1 MQDCI
6 KINGITVVQPDE
18 DGGYS
23 ANLATTST
31 EDSDRDQTLDMH
43 NTPIGTIQGYGLNWS
58 YIKAVDA
65 AKILQQIVNRSS
77 FTLHYFDILT
87 ASWRDGEFY
96 ASNFNAPAKTLED
109 GIECWDELSFNAL
122 GKKAR

>member
-6 KINGITVVQPDE
+6 KINGITVVQPD
-18 DGGYS
+18 DDGYS

-31 EDSDRDQTLDMH
+31 DDSDRDQSLVMH
-43 NTPIGTIQGYGLNWS
+43 NTPIGTVQGYELKWS
-58 YIKAVDA
+58 YIKARDA
-65 AKILQQIVNRSS
+65 ATILREIINRSS

-96 ASNFNAPAKTLED
+96 ASNFNAPCKTLE
-109 GIECWDELSFNAL
+109 GGVECW
-122 GKKAR
+122 GRVII

>member
-18 DGGYS
+18 DGYS

-31 EDSDRDQTLDMH
+31 DDSDRDQSLVMH
-43 NTPIGTIQGYGLNWS
+43 NTPIGTVQGYELKWS
-58 YIKAVDA
+58 YINASDA
-65 AKILQQIVNRSS
+65 ATILREIINKSS

-87 ASWRDGEFY
+87 ASWRDGKFY
-96 ASNFNAPAKTLED
+96 ASNFNAPCKTLE
-109 GIECWDELSFNAL
+109 GGVECWDELSFNVI
-122 GKKAR
+122 GVNPR